1 MAITETLVAFV
12 AVFGGSITA
21 IRAILKQI
29 VEDDDGVTMLFFFF
43 SSWTM
48 IIGVSQVVFGFGIF
62 WFRSYAGLGETTA
75 PMIMLNLL
83 FFIDS
88 VPIEISSLI
97 IISTL
102 LYLILSLEGFTTG
115 TGDSESDDSDDDG
128 DRLRA

>member
-12 AVFGGSITA
+12 AVVGGSIA
-21 IRAILKQI
+21 IVRAILKQ
-29 VEDDDGVTMLFFFF
+29 VGLDDWILSTLFGTMMIGASQLVT
-43 SSWTM
+43 
-48 IIGVSQVVFGFGIF
+48 GFGVF
-62 WFRSYAGLGETTA
+62 WFRSYGGLGETTA
-75 PMIMLNLL
+75 PMIMFNLL

-115 TGDSESDDSDDDG
+115 TGDSENDDSGDDG
-128 DRLRA
+128 DMLRA